1 VNRSGGRSYFS
12 NFGTTVEV
20 AAPGG
25 DVRVSS
31 ANGILSTLNA
41 GTTTPG
47 ADNYAFYQG
56 TSMATP
62 HVVGVVA
69 LMLQAKST
77 LTPDEV
83 TGILQSTARAFPTT
97 CSQCGSGIVNASAA
111 VDAAIGGTTPPPG
124 SNEVEPNN
132 SRATSQLVPTDNT
145 TINGTMASSSD
156 TDYYRMT
163 LAAGATLVATL
174 TPNASS
180 DYDLYVYNSNGALIC
195 RSERASGLVDTCSV
209 RNTGTSAFTRYIRVV
224 YWSGGTGATNGTY
237 TLNLNW

>member
-12 NFGTTVEV
+12 NFGSIVEV

-25 DVRVSS
+25 DVRVSAS
-31 ANGILSTLNA
+31 NGILSTLNT
-41 GTTTPG
+41 GTTSPG
-47 ADNYAFYQG
+47 SDTYAFYQG

-69 LMLQAKST
+69 LMLSVKPT
-77 LTPDEV
+77 LTPDQV
-83 TGILQSTARAFPTT
+83 TSILQSTARAFPAT

-124 SNEVEPNN
+124 TNEVEPNN
-132 SRATSQLVPTDNT
+132 STGTSQLVSTDNT
-145 TINGTMASSSD
+145 TINGTLSSSTD

-163 LAAGATLVATL
+163 LAAGGTLVATL

-180 DYDLYVYNSNGALIC
+180 DYDLFVYNSNGTLIC
-195 RSERASGLVDTCSV
+195 SSERATGLVDTCSV

-224 YWSGGTGATNGTY
+224 YWSGGTGATNGKY